1 MTVIDLTLKQD
12 GSPYYEQ
19 LRDAIIRA
27 IQSGQIQPGDRQ
39 PSLHEVTGRF
49 GVSKNTGIRAYH
61 ELEMAGWVKISR
73 RSGTVVQVP
82 PIQRAEPRVPLAE
95 AIAEFHR
102 ALDSLHGAGVPANR
116 LRAALDRVIAERWSP
131 QQAPSECVVLVNED
145 PFNVIADLADIEQ
158 AIGMAARRVPFDDV
172 CDLGPWALGDIRQVR
187 AILVTS
193 YRYSQVRRI
202 LDPLG
207 LPTIPISVTTDP
219 RVAQEAVQYNRS
231 GVRLAV
237 IAPNEVFFAPLDMAV
252 RQFLFNAQVIGQALL
267 DDKRRVREMAE
278 QADVIV
284 GGYWLTDPQGV
295 TEITLGKPAIALGTR
310 ADPNSLH
317 LVKQALEEARQAP
330 LAPVADSLA

>member
-1 MTVIDLTLKQD
+1 MKQN

-27 IQSGQIQPGDRQ
+27 IQSGQLQPGDRL
-39 PSLHEVTGRF
+39 PSLHEVTEKF

-73 RSGTVVQVP
+73 RSGTLVQVP
-82 PIQRAEPRVPLAE
+82 PVHRTQPGVPLAE
-95 AIAEFHR
+95 AIAEFHQ
-102 ALDSLHGAGVPANR
+102 ALDSLHAAGVPADR

-131 QQAPSECVVLVNED
+131 RHAPAECVVLVNED
-145 PFNVIADLADIEQ
+145 PFNVDVDVADIEQ
-158 AIGMAARRVPFDDV
+158 AIGLGARRVPFDDV
-172 CDLGPWALGDIRQVR
+172 RDLGPWALGDIRQVR

-202 LDPLG
+202 LNPLG
-207 LPTIPISVTTDP
+207 LPTIPMGVTTDP
-219 RVAQEAVQYNRS
+219 RVAQEAVQYNRP

-237 IAPNEVFFAPLDMAV
+237 IAPDAVFFAPLDMAV
-252 RQFLFNAQVIGQALL
+252 RQFLFNAEVIGQALL
-267 DDKRRVREMAE
+267 DEKSRVRELAE

-295 TEITLGKPAIALGTR
+295 AEITLGKPAIALGTR

-317 LVKQALEEARQAP
+317 LVKQALEEARQAKM
-330 LAPVADSLA
+330 APAGDSPA